1 MVRWAC
7 RSLFLFAVLVASA
20 AGFGS
25 LAVGQTYPAKPV
37 QLYVGYPAAGA
48 SGQIARI
55 VAPALGQA
63 LGQQVE
69 VVDLLG
75 NDGIRAAT
83 HVAKAAPDGYTL
95 LLTTT
100 GMVTFH
106 QFIHK
111 NLPYNPQRDFAAVSL
126 IADMDNVLI
135 VRPDFP
141 ARTIPELIG
150 LAKSGG
156 KRLTFARVD
165 NASTNSLAMLLFDNL
180 AGVNV
185 DMLWEWNTLLGS
197 IDALTAGKVDLS
209 MQNLAAVLPFIRD
222 GKIRALAT
230 TGRSRARS
238 LPDVPTIGE
247 TLADYRA
254 NAWFGIVAP
263 RATPREIVRQLN
275 VQISRILAQP
285 AVAERFRKMDA
296 DTVGGSPDDFETFI
310 QSERTK
316 WRRVIAAAK
325 ISPE

>member
-1 MVRWAC
+1 
-7 RSLFLFAVLVASA
+7 
-20 AGFGS
+20 
-25 LAVGQTYPAKPV
+25 V

>member
-1 MVRWAC
+1 MIRCAC
-7 RSLFLFAVLVASA
+7 RLLLVFALSLPA
-20 AGFGS
+20 AIPG
-25 LAVGQTYPAKPV
+25 ANAADTYPSKPI

-55 VAPALGQA
+55 VAPQLSQA
-63 LGQQVE
+63 LGQTVE

-75 NDGIRAAT
+75 NDGIRAAAQ
-83 HVAKAAPDGYTL
+83 VAKAAPDGYSL

-135 VRPDFP
+135 VSPDFP
-141 ARTIPELIG
+141 AHSVSELIALG
-150 LAKSGG
+150 KS
-156 KRLTFARVD
+156 KKLTYARVD
-165 NASTNSLAMLLFDNL
+165 NASTNSLAMLMFDNL
-180 AGVNV
+180 AGIDVA
-185 DMLWEWNTLLGS
+185 MAWEWNTLLGS

-209 MQNLAAVLPFIRD
+209 MHNLSAVLPLITQ
-222 GKIRALAT
+222 GKVRALAT
-230 TGRSRARS
+230 TGRARAAS

-247 TLADYRA
+247 TLQDYRA

-263 RATPREIVRQLN
+263 RATPREVVRLLN
-275 VQISRILAQP
+275 AQISRTLAQP
-285 AVAERFRKMDA
+285 AVVAMFRKMDA
-296 DTVGGSPDDFETFI
+296 DTVGGSPDDFESFI

-325 ISPE
+325 VLPE